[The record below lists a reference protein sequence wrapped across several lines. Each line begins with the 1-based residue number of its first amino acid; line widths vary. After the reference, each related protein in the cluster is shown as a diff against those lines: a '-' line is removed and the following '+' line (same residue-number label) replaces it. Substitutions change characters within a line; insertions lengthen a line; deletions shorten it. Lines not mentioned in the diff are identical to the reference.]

1 MQNIV
6 KFGLNICENIQLIVI
21 LSTRFI
27 FLSAVGIQLSKLI
40 MANNIISNYS
50 NILLDNVEY
59 DEQINI
65 SLIKPSIETPVV
77 TKPSSNHPEIVLNK
91 NSSFENIENYIDE
104 KYNEAAMSHLKQ
116 QILKDVEIAIKN
128 SINNNT
134 KTDIGSCL
142 QSHTD
147 TLLSETNFL
156 REEIKEKN
164 QLIKAVFRNEDV
176 MPRVAQNTF
185 IQ

>member
-59 DEQINI
+59 GEQINI
-65 SLIKPSIETPVV
+65 SLTESSIETPVV
-77 TKPSSNHPEIVLNK
+77 TKPSSNHPETVLKK
-91 NSSFENIENYIDE
+91 NSSLENIENYIDE

-116 QILKDVEIAIKN
+116 
-128 SINNNT
+128 
-134 KTDIGSCL
+134 
-142 QSHTD
+142 
-147 TLLSETNFL
+147 
-156 REEIKEKN
+156 
-164 QLIKAVFRNEDV
+164 
-176 MPRVAQNTF
+176 
-185 IQ
+185 

>member
-1 MQNIV
+1 M
-6 KFGLNICENIQLIVI
+6 
-21 LSTRFI
+21 
-27 FLSAVGIQLSKLI
+27 GIQLSKLI

-77 TKPSSNHPEIVLNK
+77 TKPSSNHPETMLIK
-91 NSSFENIENYIDE
+91 NSSLENIENYIDQ
-104 KYNEAAMSHLKQ
+104 KYDETAVSHLKQ
-116 QILKDVEIAIKN
+116 QILKDVETAIKN

-134 KTDIGSCL
+134 NKDIVSCL
-142 QSHTD
+142 HSHID
-147 TLLSETNFL
+147 TLLGKVYFL

-164 QLIKAVFRNEDV
+164 QLIKAVFKNEDINA
-176 MPRVAQNTF
+176 PYSAKYF
-185 IQ
+185 

>member
-1 MQNIV
+1 
-6 KFGLNICENIQLIVI
+6 
-21 LSTRFI
+21 
-27 FLSAVGIQLSKLI
+27 

-91 NSSFENIENYIDE
+91 NSSFENIENYINE

-116 QILKDVEIAIKN
+116 QILKDVEIAIK
-128 SINNNT
+128 I
-134 KTDIGSCL
+134 
-142 QSHTD
+142 
-147 TLLSETNFL
+147 
-156 REEIKEKN
+156 
-164 QLIKAVFRNEDV
+164 V
-176 MPRVAQNTF
+176 
-185 IQ
+185 